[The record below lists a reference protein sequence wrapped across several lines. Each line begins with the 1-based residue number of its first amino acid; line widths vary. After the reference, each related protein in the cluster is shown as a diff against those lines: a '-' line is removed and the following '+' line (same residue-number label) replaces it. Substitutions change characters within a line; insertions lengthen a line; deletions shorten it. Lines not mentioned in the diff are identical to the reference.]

1 MRVLS
6 FYTGDARDR
15 RYLKVIKHG
24 DRSPVQDAYCP
35 PAPKP
40 QPRPLHPIALIR
52 TLKRNPLECW
62 AAQHFERPIV
72 AGGLPI
78 GHALL
83 VHEPGAIRHVLL
95 DNAVNYRKDRLQR
108 RVLSAGLNDGLLS
121 AEGEQWRLQR
131 RVLAPMFARR
141 TVMDFTPA
149 MLAAAQALVDRWSG
163 LGDRATIDVAAELAR
178 VTLEVLERTILSD
191 GFGSDA
197 ETIRIAMATYFNT
210 IGKISPLDILG
221 VPDFVPRL
229 GRLRVRSTLKFFEAE
244 VDRVISARRRILAE
258 QPERAPNDLLTHLLQ
273 AQDSESDDHIKES
286 EVRSN
291 ILTFIAAGHETTANT
306 LSWAMFLLS
315 QSDEWRERVEAEVDR
330 ELVGPAGGIADR
342 LVETCA
348 VIEET
353 IRLYPPIAA
362 ISRVALDGDNLN
374 GERVRPGSLIVISPY
389 VLHRHRLLWDC
400 PDAFDPRRFL
410 GNARAAIDRFA
421 YLPFGAGPRK
431 CIGSTFALQEATLVL
446 AVIVRRFRF
455 ELKPGH
461 PVWPMLRVTLRP
473 ANGLPMTIRQRATEP
488 QPALDGSRSPKGA
501 NA

>member
-1 MRVLS
+1 ML
-6 FYTGDARDR
+6 D
-15 RYLKVIKHG
+15 VIEHS
-24 DRSPVQDAYCP
+24 DRSAVERAYCP
-35 PAPKP
+35 PAPRP
-40 QPRPLHPIALIR
+40 QARPLPPIALLR

-62 AAQHFERPIV
+62 ATQHFEQPIV

-78 GHALL
+78 GHTLL

-95 DNAVNYRKDRLQR
+95 ENAANYQKERLQR
-108 RVLSAGLNDGLLS
+108 RVLSAGLSDGLLS

-131 RVLAPMFARR
+131 RIIAPMFARR
-141 TVMDFTPA
+141 TVMDFTAA
-149 MLAAAQALVDRWSG
+149 MMEAAEALVERWSG
-163 LGDRATIDVAAELAR
+163 HGDCATIDVAAEMAK
-178 VTLEVLERTILSD
+178 VTLDVVERTIFSD

-197 ETIRIAMATYFNT
+197 EAIRLAMTTYFNT
-210 IGKISPLDILG
+210 IGKISPLDVLG

-229 GRLRVRSTLKFFEAE
+229 SRFRVRSTLRFFETE

-258 QPERAPNDLLTHLLQ
+258 QPDSAPSDLLTHLLQ
-273 AQDSESDDHIKES
+273 ALDTASEDRLSEA

-306 LSWAMFLLS
+306 LSWTMFLLS
-315 QSDEWRERVEAEVDR
+315 QSPEWRERVEAEVDR
-330 ELVGPAGGIADR
+330 ELTGSAPGIADR
-342 LVETCA
+342 LVETRA

-362 ISRVALDGDNLN
+362 ISRVALAGDDLN
-374 GERVRPGSLIVISPY
+374 GERARPGSLIVISPY

-410 GNARAAIDRFA
+410 GDARATIDRFA
-421 YLPFGAGPRK
+421 YLPFGAGARK

-446 AVIVRRFRF
+446 AVIMKHSRFQLR
-455 ELKPGH
+455 PGH

-473 ANGLPMTIRQRATEP
+473 ANGLPMIITKR
-488 QPALDGSRSPKGA
+488 LS
-501 NA
+501 